1 MLLIEDP
8 IQTDAKHMTLI
19 PHLGEDLREGGL
31 KNEDHERS
39 GEQGG

>member
-1 MLLIEDP
+1 MLLIGDQ

-31 KNEDHERS
+31 KNVDHERN